1 MSEYKTL
8 KGFDIQVLSS
18 DPSPTAVGQI
28 WYNTTD
34 KKLRV
39 VKNVGSWT
47 EGNNANTARQ
57 APGFCGL
64 QTAALIAGGKVSSA
78 NGEDVSE
85 EYEVQAGRKEMN

>member
-1 MSEYKTL
+1 MANYRTL
-8 KGFDIQVLSS
+8 KGFDVKVVSS
-18 DPSPTAVGQI
+18 DPSPVVLGQM
-28 WYNTTD
+28 WYNSED
-34 KKLRV
+34 SKLRV
-39 VKNVGSWT
+39 AKNVGSWT

-85 EYEVQAGRKEMN
+85 EYDGTSWTEGN